1 MNREELLRTRVGKV
15 MVKDVITVRE
25 NDVMSKVEELMI
37 SNRINHVPIV
47 GEQYDLKG
55 ILTKNDVQLLKDW
68 GTNLNLRTSIKA
80 NEQILNS
87 NTADERMN
95 AEVITVSED
104 DTLER
109 CAEIF
114 RNNVFHAIPVVSGSK
129 LVGIITTYDML
140 KIAYGAAT
148 SIPSHNRLL

>member
-1 MNREELLRTRVGKV
+1 MNREELLQTRVGEV

-37 SNRINHVPIV
+37 NNRINHVPIV

-104 DTLER
+104 DTLEK

-140 KIAYGAAT
+140 DVAYGNT
-148 SIPSHNRLL
+148 HLIPSHNKVL

>member
-1 MNREELLRTRVGKV
+1 MNKEELLRIKVDQV

-25 NDVMSKVEELMI
+25 NDVMSKVEELML
-37 SNRINHVPIV
+37 RHKINHIPIV
-47 GEQYDLKG
+47 GEHYDLKG
-55 ILTKNDVQLLKDW
+55 ILTKNDIQLLKDW

-140 KIAYGAAT
+140 EIAYGTAT
-148 SIPSHNRLL
+148 SISHHDKLL